1 MLQIKMLYSGFQKK
15 FILMYLKNTQKW
27 FYGYLSDKDLKSLY
41 QKCRIAIAP
50 LRFGAGVKGKIVE
63 AAYNQIPI
71 ITTSIGAEGLDNSLG
86 VLLIEDD
93 ALKMAQLIC
102 SLYDDIEK
110 LKKISYLE
118 KIFIE
123 KYFTPERA
131 KKILLKDIEV

>member
-1 MLQIKMLYSGFQKK
+1 M
-15 FILMYLKNTQKW
+15 
-27 FYGYLSDKDLKSLY
+27 
-41 QKCRIAIAP
+41 
-50 LRFGAGVKGKIVE
+50 KGKIVE

-123 KYFTPERA
+123 KYFTLERA